1 MSAQRRRNKKKLQK
15 LGTGNMWYNHNVR
28 FYIQGA
34 AKKNDPTP
42 KM

>member
-1 MSAQRRRNKKKLQK
+1 MK
-15 LGTGNMWYNHNVR
+15 GNDKGKRDMVPIPLKINYINR
-28 FYIQGA
+28 IIQGA

>member
-1 MSAQRRRNKKKLQK
+1 MFLQATIFK
-15 LGTGNMWYNHNVR
+15 ANVLLLH
-28 FYIQGA
+28 IQGA